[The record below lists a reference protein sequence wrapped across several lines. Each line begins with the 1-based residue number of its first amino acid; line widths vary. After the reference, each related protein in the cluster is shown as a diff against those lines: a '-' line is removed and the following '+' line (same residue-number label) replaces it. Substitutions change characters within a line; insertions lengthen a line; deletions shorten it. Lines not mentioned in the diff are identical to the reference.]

1 MTSDM
6 YKSGSME
13 LLNKAASTSGLM
25 MIGCMT
31 ATMVKFETKLSIP
44 ISGGKP
50 IQLQQYLDQL
60 WKGGVV

>member
-1 MTSDM
+1 
-6 YKSGSME
+6 ME
-13 LLNKAASTSGLM
+13 LLNKTASTLGLM